1 MKTFFLYFG
10 FLCWIGC
17 GSSEETPAGPAT
29 PSGSGPTDL
38 VNQPEKPEP
47 LMHTSIQ
54 CCADLK
60 LEKAIKAYTVIGASL
75 ANGSLSQPEYQEM
88 IQAFEGIS
96 KSPQDFAD
104 SIAQLKSAD
113 SSDLARIR
121 EIYGDLSEIL
131 LIRIEASSSSS
142 GDLDLAVGY
151 SRSADRHWAQ
161 EGVEPKSPYGD
172 GIQSYSWGR
181 RGEVQA
187 IDAQREEELGN
198 NQLGATP

>member
-1 MKTFFLYFG
+1 MKTFFLCFG
-10 FLCWIGC
+10 FLWWTGC
-17 GSSEETPAGPAT
+17 GSAEETPSGPAM

-38 VNQPEKPEP
+38 VSQPEKPEP
-47 LMHTSIQ
+47 LMRTSIQ

-60 LEKAIKAYTVIGASL
+60 LEKAVRSYTLIGSNL
-75 ANGSLSQPEYQEM
+75 ANGTLSNPEYQGM
-88 IQAFEGIS
+88 IEAFESIS
-96 KSPQDFAD
+96 KSPDDFAEP
-104 SIAQLKSAD
+104 IAQLKSSD
-113 SSDLARIR
+113 PSDLARVR
-121 EIYGDLSEIL
+121 EIYGDLSEIVL
-131 LIRIEASSSSS
+131 TRIEASSSSS
-142 GDLDLAVGY
+142 GELDLAVGY
-151 SRSADRHWAQ
+151 SRAADRHWAQ